1 MARKANTTKTTKSAT
16 RKRRPFRSVATGAKT
31 ATGKKGATR
40 RKVSAPSKRALAMRV
55 PAQSVSRDDL
65 RTQVERLERDNKL
78 LKDQSKEVAE
88 AARAAA
94 ARIAELEDQVARLES
109 QLHAQRAD
117 VRKEHTASS
126 TTHRRHAHRREID
139 PGDSVPPG
147 VAVEAPAPPDL
158 ETETARLN
166 LERHLGTD
174 QP

>member
-16 RKRRPFRSVATGAKT
+16 RKRRPLRSVATGAKA
-31 ATGKKGATR
+31 ATSKKGATR
-40 RKVSAPSKRALAMRV
+40 RKVSAPSKRASTMRA
-55 PAQSVSRDDL
+55 PAPTVSRDEL
-65 RTQVERLERDNKL
+65 RTQVERLERDNKML
-78 LKDQSKEVAE
+78 RDQSKEVAE

-94 ARIAELEDQVARLES
+94 ARFAELEDQVARLETRLDAES
-109 QLHAQRAD
+109 AD

-126 TTHRRHAHRREID
+126 TSRHRHTHRREID

-147 VAVEAPAPPDL
+147 VAVEEPAPPDL

-166 LERHLGTD
+166 LERHLGTG